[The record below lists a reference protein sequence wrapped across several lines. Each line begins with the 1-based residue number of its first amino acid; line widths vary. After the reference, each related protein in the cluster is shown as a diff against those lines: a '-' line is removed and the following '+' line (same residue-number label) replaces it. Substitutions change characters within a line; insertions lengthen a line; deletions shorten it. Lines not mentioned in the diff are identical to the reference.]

1 MDRDEHRA
9 EAVRTYNACWDLLD
23 APSRST
29 EDTWLLLTR
38 AFASRHHWI
47 EAGGGVQESVV
58 ADWMASR
65 AAAAAGYG
73 ALAVDLARRSVE
85 AADGSDQ
92 PAWLRASAH
101 EGLARAYAAAGDAD
115 ARAVELAAADQVLA
129 TEPDEESRALIAEQL
144 ADVPEAA
151 TPGR

>member
-23 APSRST
+23 APSLSA
-29 EDTWLLLTR
+29 EDARLLLTL
-38 AFASRHHWI
+38 AFASRHHWL
-47 EAGGGVQESVV
+47 EAGGGVQEAVM
-58 ADWMASR
+58 ADWMVSR
-65 AAAAAGYG
+65 AAAVAGYG
-73 ALAVDLARRSVE
+73 ALAVDLAQRSVA

-92 PAWLRASAH
+92 PAWLRASAR
-101 EGLARAYAAAGDAD
+101 EGLARAYAAVGDAD
-115 ARAVELAAADQVLA
+115 ARAVELAAAEQVLA
-129 TEPDEESRALIAEQL
+129 TEPDEESRTLIAEQL